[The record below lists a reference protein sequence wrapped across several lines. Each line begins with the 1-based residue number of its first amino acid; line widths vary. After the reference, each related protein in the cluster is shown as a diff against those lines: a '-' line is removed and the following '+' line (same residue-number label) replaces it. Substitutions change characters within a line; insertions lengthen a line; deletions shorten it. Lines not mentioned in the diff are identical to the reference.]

1 MGGGAGYE
9 GHRTRRGNATP
20 VLGREVIYRLDVITC
35 IAVKEAARR
44 PAMYRIGSYQYVFRP
59 CYPPGEPRRLDTW
72 SECTA
77 DVQSARLGPDGIS
90 REYRRGRSGIPV
102 SRRYLR
108 NVARCTVERPSK
120 RPSSYMPK
128 LSIKEFWHVT
138 RRSLRRSFDATS
150 CHVAELPSRYRNSRQ
165 SPTVFSG
172 CTVGP
177 ESSGPYIGCAF
188 RPRLAPGGLPRGL
201 ARPERVFVR
210 PDVVQPFSK
219 KPRTRLGSTM
229 T

>member
-1 MGGGAGYE
+1 VVKTE
-9 GHRTRRGNATP
+9 DRRGEDVWRSWVRGAQDTTRQRNTCSWP
-20 VLGREVIYRLDVITC
+20 QSYRLDVITC

-44 PAMYRIGSYQYVFRP
+44 PAMYRIGSYLYVFRP
-59 CYPPGEPRRLDTW
+59 CHPPAGPRRLDTW

-128 LSIKEFWHVT
+128 LSNDEI
-138 RRSLRRSFDATS
+138 
-150 CHVAELPSRYRNSRQ
+150 RYILE
-165 SPTVFSG
+165 VHFSTLEP
-172 CTVGP
+172 CFVP
-177 ESSGPYIGCAF
+177 
-188 RPRLAPGGLPRGL
+188 L
-201 ARPERVFVR
+201 ARRLLDWLPWAKESFSPR
-210 PDVVQPFSK
+210 PDPLGQPFIGATPPLS
-219 KPRTRLGSTM
+219 PLWLFFRNLTRLQSRSALLQSKSTV
-229 T
+229 

>member
-9 GHRTRRGNATP
+9 GHRTPRGNATP

-90 REYRRGRSGIPV
+90 REYRRGRSEIPV

-128 LSIKEFWHVT
+128 LSNIGGFSNTW
-138 RRSLRRSFDATS
+138 SATV
-150 CHVAELPSRYRNSRQ
+150 CSRYKRQ
-165 SPTVFSG
+165 L
-172 CTVGP
+172 
-177 ESSGPYIGCAF
+177 IQ
-188 RPRLAPGGLPRGL
+188 LKM
-201 ARPERVFVR
+201 
-210 PDVVQPFSK
+210 SK
-219 KPRTRLGSTM
+219 KWPTWSGMDDSRPIFSCKRFSYGALLYFAMLGRRHVCPKTHWTTKSRVHRESEVRATANEIR
-229 T
+229 